1 MVMSKIRSFRGGI
14 HPPSL
19 KLTAG
24 KPIERAI
31 IPPSVTILLHQ
42 HAGSPCKPLVNEGEE
57 VKAGQKIG
65 DSDAFVSAPVHA
77 SISGVVKEISMQPSP
92 TGREV
97 QGIVIESDGR
107 DDWVRMGELNPENS
121 PKREILARIREAGV
135 VGLGGGYP
143 THAKLSPKEGK
154 EIDTLILNGAECES
168 YVTADHRMMVEESE
182 KILKGMEI
190 IMKILEAER
199 GFIGIEDNKKDAIEK
214 MKEAVEEA
222 GDNRI
227 QVLPLKTKY
236 PQGEASILIQTILN
250 REKPS
255 NAHFYD
261 IGAIVQNVS
270 TTKAIYDAVYEGIPL
285 VERVVTVT
293 GEVKE
298 PKNLLT
304 RIGTSF
310 RELIEECGGYK
321 DKGEVG
327 KILKGG
333 LMGGVAQWRD
343 DVPTTK
349 GTNCIL
355 VLDKTKSRMLEART
369 CIRCGRCVEVCPI
382 GLIPS
387 MLGKL
392 AAERRFDECMDYHIQ
407 DCMGCGSCTYVCP
420 SKIPVVQLITYG
432 KEEVKKRA
440 G

>member
-1 MVMSKIRSFRGGI
+1 MLKSRSFRGGI
-14 HPPSL
+14 HTPGF
-19 KLTAG
+19 KITAR
-24 KPIERAI
+24 KSVERTK
-31 IPPSVTILLHQ
+31 IPPSVIILLHQ
-42 HAGSPCKPLVNEGEE
+42 HAGTPCKPLVNEGDE
-57 VKAGQKIG
+57 VKAGQRIG
-65 DSDAFVSAPVHA
+65 DSDSFVSVPIHS
-77 SISGVVKEISMQPSP
+77 SISGVVKEISLQQSP

-97 QGIVIESDGR
+97 RGILIESDGR
-107 DDWVRMGELNPENS
+107 DEWVRMETLNPGNAS
-121 PKREILARIREAGV
+121 KREILARIREAGV

-168 YVTADHRMMVEESE
+168 YVTADHRMMVEQSE
-182 KILKGMEI
+182 KILKGMKI
-190 IMKILEAER
+190 IMKILDAER

-214 MKEAVEEA
+214 MMEAVEKA
-222 GDNRI
+222 GDTRI
-227 QVLPLKTKY
+227 KVLSLKAKY
-236 PQGEASILIQTILN
+236 PQGEASILIKTILN

-255 NAHFYD
+255 DGHFYD
-261 IGAIVQNVS
+261 VGAIVQNVS
-270 TTKAIYDAVYEGIPL
+270 TAKAIYDAVYEGIPL

-293 GEVKE
+293 GDVKE
-298 PKNLLT
+298 PKNLLV

-310 RELIEECGGYK
+310 HELIDECGGY
-321 DKGEVG
+321 KGEVG

-343 DVPTTK
+343 DVPTIK

-355 VLDKTKSRMLEART
+355 VLDKTKSRMPEART

-392 AAERRFDECMDYHIQ
+392 AFERRFEECMDYHIQ

-420 SKIPVVQLITYG
+420 SKIPVVQLINYG
-432 KEEVKKRA
+432 KEEIKKRA